1 MSELSG
7 FLALW
12 NGVGVA
18 AIRAEYEAWHTFEH
32 VPERVGLPGFLW
44 ARRYAALPGRDD
56 QPAYFT
62 LYGLET
68 IPALLSPEYQDVV
81 DHPTP
86 WSAHMRGFLS
96 DFCREPCEAVG
107 FYGTSSGARLATM
120 QLQLPA
126 DEHADSL
133 STLLQALVD
142 SGHAV
147 RAGWGR
153 VDLRSTHPMAGS
165 GGEGHAAG
173 SDAVVLLEQI
183 RDQLLDEAV
192 DRLVEALPAGAVL
205 RARPAFFE
213 LQSAVLRADLT
224 HPLSARQPPR
234 ADLRQH
240 FETGD
245 KRP

>member
-1 MSELSG
+1 MSGSSG

-12 NGVGVA
+12 NGVSDPAV
-18 AIRAEYEAWHTFEH
+18 RAEYEAWHTFEH

-44 ARRYAALPGRDD
+44 ARRYAALPGRND

-62 LYGLET
+62 LYALET
-68 IPALLSPEYQDVV
+68 IAALLSPEYQHVV
-81 DHPTP
+81 ALPTP

-96 DFCREPCEAVG
+96 DFCREPCQAMG
-107 FYGTSSGARLATM
+107 FYGTSSGARLATL

-126 DEHADSL
+126 DEHAERL
-133 STLLQALVD
+133 SILLQALVD

-147 RAGWGR
+147 RAAWGR
-153 VDLRSTHPMAGS
+153 VDRRSAHPLD
-165 GGEGHAAG
+165 GGDAEGHAG
-173 SDAVVLLEQI
+173 SDAVVLLEHI
-183 RDQLLDEAV
+183 RGELLDKAV
-192 DRLVEALPAGAVL
+192 DRLIESLPAGVVL
-205 RARPAFFE
+205 RSRPALFE

-224 HPLSARQPPR
+224 HPQSGRQPPR
-234 ADLRQH
+234 ADLRQY

>member
-1 MSELSG
+1 MSGSSG

-12 NGVGVA
+12 NGVSDP

-44 ARRYAALPGRDD
+44 ARRYAALPGRNE

-68 IPALLSPEYQDVV
+68 IAALLSPQYQDVV

-96 DFCREPCEAVG
+96 DFCREPCEAAA
-107 FYGTSSGARLATM
+107 FYGTSSGARLATL
-120 QLQLPA
+120 QLQLQA
-126 DEHADSL
+126 DEHAERL
-133 STLLQALVD
+133 SPLLQALVD
-142 SGHAV
+142 DGHAV

-153 VDLRSTHPMAGS
+153 VDRRSAHPMDG
-165 GGEGHAAG
+165 GDGEGHAG
-173 SDAVVLLEQI
+173 SDAVVLLEHI
-183 RDQLLDEAV
+183 RDELLDKAA
-192 DRLVEALPAGAVL
+192 DRLIEALPAGVVL
-205 RARPAFFE
+205 RSRPAFFE